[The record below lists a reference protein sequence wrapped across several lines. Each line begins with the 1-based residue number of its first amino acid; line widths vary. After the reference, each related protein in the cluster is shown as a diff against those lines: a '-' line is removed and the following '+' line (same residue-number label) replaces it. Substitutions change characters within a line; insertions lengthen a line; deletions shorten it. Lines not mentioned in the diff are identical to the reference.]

1 MSTSS
6 TSTHTCEEHN
16 APVPPTSPVAT
27 IELSPTQHPMPFANK
42 EVNPSETSL
51 ASPSPVPP
59 SLIPEFKR
67 RQLTSSSG
75 PSTLTLSS
83 PHSRLEE
90 ALIAHMMET
99 TGEITSLLEEGLKQ
113 KEQIRELTKQLGAT
127 YEQQR
132 KIITT
137 QTNIPPSQPHQ
148 DRGTYKGKIPKY
160 NIWNFHHRGHCDQQ
174 RCQRCGKIGH
184 AAKDCRVKLKSVPT
198 PQPRTLK
205 GCFKCG
211 KPGHLKRNCPYL
223 GAIGKRGK
231 NNNNAGTFL

>member
-6 TSTHTCEEHN
+6 TPTHTGDEHT
-16 APVPPTSPVAT
+16 APVPPTSPVAAF
-27 IELSPTQHPMPFANK
+27 ELSPTQHPMPFANK
-42 EVNPSETSL
+42 EANPLETSR
-51 ASPSPVPP
+51 ASPPPIPP
-59 SLIPEFKR
+59 SLSPEFKR
-67 RQLTSSSG
+67 RRLTSGSG
-75 PSTLTLSS
+75 PSTLTLSP

-99 TGEITSLLEEGLKQ
+99 TGVITSLLEEGLKQ

-132 KIITT
+132 KIRTT
-137 QTNIPPSQPHQ
+137 QANIPSSKPPQ
-148 DRGTYKGKIPKY
+148 DRGTYKGKNPKCS
-160 NIWNFHHRGHCDQQ
+160 ICDFHHHGHCDQQ

-184 AAKDCRVKLKSVPT
+184 AAKDCRVKLKFIPT

-211 KPGHLKRNCPYL
+211 KPGHLKRDCPYL
-223 GAIGKRGK
+223 GAVGNRN
-231 NNNNAGTFL
+231 NNNNAGTSL